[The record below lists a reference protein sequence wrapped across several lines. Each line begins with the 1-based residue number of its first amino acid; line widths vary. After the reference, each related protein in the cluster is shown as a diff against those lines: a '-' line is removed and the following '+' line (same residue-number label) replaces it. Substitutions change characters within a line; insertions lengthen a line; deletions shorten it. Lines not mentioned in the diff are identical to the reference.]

1 MGVHRYALPS
11 ALDPLHF
18 PPLSES
24 LQDCQ
29 GRLLP
34 FLEGELQPAMT
45 AAVERAKAKANA
57 TGTEYEVAAANM
69 HVHMGVHMR
78 MRTHMHRCL

>member
-1 MGVHRYALPS
+1 MEVGRARGLHAVCMRCTIEYRYAVPS
-11 ALDPLHF
+11 ALEPDDF

-29 GRLLP
+29 KRLMP

-45 AAVERAKAKANA
+45 AAVERAKAKAKA
-57 TGTEYEVAAANM
+57 SGAEYEVLI
-69 HVHMGVHMR
+69 R
-78 MRTHMHRCL
+78 LE